1 MIPESRRSA
10 GEGISYPLQYS
21 WALLVAQLVKNPP
34 AMREAWVRSMGWE
47 DPLEKGKLPT
57 PVFWPGEFHGLY
69 SPWGQKQ
76 LDTTERISLSK
87 LLQEQNKSWRDIIQR
102 SQKVETKHTVI
113 NKQMRKMWTSRAV
126 QWLRL
131 HAPMRGA

>member
-1 MIPESRRSA
+1 
-10 GEGISYPLQYS
+10 
-21 WALLVAQLVKNPP
+21 
-34 AMREAWVRSMGWE
+34 MREAWVRSMGWE

-76 LDTTERISLSK
+76 LDTTEQISLSK
-87 LLQEQNKSWRDIIQR
+87 LLQEQNKSWRDIIHR
-102 SQKVETKHTVI
+102 SQKVETKHTII
-113 NKQMRKMWTSRAV
+113 NKQIKKMWTSRAV